1 MNYNPPFKCLFN
13 KSAIRYFFKKLP
25 FILQTFSVHKFMF
38 YSVYE
43 RVSVVALQSSTPP
56 PPPPPMKPTLTL
68 WGSLSN
74 QEVSNSASSRRARR
88 SDATTFEQN
97 KRIFLSTFPRT
108 GFNTEVCS
116 TLAFHNYIS
125 TPLVPDTRNR
135 SAYDVVRTEGD
146 IW

>member
-43 RVSVVALQSSTPP
+43 RVSVVALQSS
-56 PPPPPMKPTLTL
+56 PPPMKPNLTL

-74 QEVSNSASSRRARR
+74 QEVSNSASSRRACR

-108 GFNTEVCS
+108 RFNTEVCS